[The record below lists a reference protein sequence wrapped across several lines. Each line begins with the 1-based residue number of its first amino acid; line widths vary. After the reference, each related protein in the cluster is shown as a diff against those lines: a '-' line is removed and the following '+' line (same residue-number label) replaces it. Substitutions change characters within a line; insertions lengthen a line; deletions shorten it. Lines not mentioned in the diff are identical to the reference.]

1 MLIIDQNNK
10 NQQNYLKEKGEYRTN
25 KQTSIDTQNINKE
38 SSLDIRNSSQ

>member
-38 SSLDIRNSSQ
+38 

>member
-10 NQQNYLKEKGEYRTN
+10 NQQNHLKEKGEYRTN